1 MTAEDLY
8 AFRFLAD
15 AQLSPDG
22 ERVAFVVRTV
32 APERDGYR
40 SAIWLVPFDGSKEAT
55 RFTSGSGQD
64 AQPRWSPDGRTLAFL
79 SDRGVPAE
87 KADGK
92 GKKGKPKNVFV
103 LSLDG
108 GEARQLTTFEDDCG
122 DIVWSP
128 DGRRLAFTLK
138 DAKAADAEDDG
149 PRVYERM
156 RYKTDEGFLSDQRR
170 KHIWLVDVAGGEPRR
185 LTDGDW
191 DDQQLAWS
199 PDGRE
204 IAFISNRS
212 TDRESNTVADIH
224 VIAVTGGATRRV
236 TNEVGQYGNP
246 SWSPD
251 GKTIACYGVEKAL
264 GSASKNVHLWLWPA
278 AGGGKGTDLLAKWD
292 RTVGS
297 VVMSDMRA
305 QVSTLAPKW
314 NATAPASSSSAP
326 TRAPPMCTAFPWA
339 AVRWWRRR
347 SARIRSSASRW
358 RTMQSASHASS
369 HTPHAPATSPS
380 ASSAMG
386 FAV

>member
-212 TDRESNTVADIH
+212 TDRERNTVADIH

-278 AGGGKGTDLLAKWD
+278 AGAGTPSRD
-292 RTVGS
+292 R
-297 VVMSDMRA
+297 R
-305 QVSTLAPKW
+305 
-314 NATAPASSSSAP
+314 
-326 TRAPPMCTAFPWA
+326 
-339 AVRWWRRR
+339 
-347 SARIRSSASRW
+347 
-358 RTMQSASHASS
+358 H
-369 HTPHAPATSPS
+369 
-380 ASSAMG
+380 
-386 FAV
+386 